1 MTSKNFSDPSHAPEA
16 HMNSPLSFLIYLL
29 IVLILVAVLFRV
41 L

>member
-1 MTSKNFSDPSHAPEA
+1 LVDAPEVQ
-16 HMNSPLSFLIYLL
+16 MNSPFSFLIYLL